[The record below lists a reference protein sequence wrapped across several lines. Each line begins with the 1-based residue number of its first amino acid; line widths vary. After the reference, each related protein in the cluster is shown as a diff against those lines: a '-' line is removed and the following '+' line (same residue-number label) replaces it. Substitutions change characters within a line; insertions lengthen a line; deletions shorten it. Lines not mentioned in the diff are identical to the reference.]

1 MVTLLHDTR
10 RAVPFSVFNE
20 GKAGEVFDE
29 VKHSGARVVM
39 KNDTAECV
47 LMSPEYYEKFMDDY
61 NDMKLLALAIE
72 RWERGYSTPSN
83 YYMLKLSEVFAKPIE
98 YFMKGDATEIKERS
112 ITMNKGVLV
121 FELGSQRLEVPATAE
136 FSQQFWERVDKMIEK
151 IPPHE

>member
-72 RWERGYSTPSN
+72 RWEHYDPAKLISQEEMDRILGITPED
-83 YYMLKLSEVFAKPIE
+83 LEGWEEIE
-98 YFMKGDATEIKERS
+98 
-112 ITMNKGVLV
+112 
-121 FELGSQRLEVPATAE
+121 LE
-136 FSQQFWERVDKMIEK
+136 
-151 IPPHE
+151 

>member
-1 MVTLLHDTR
+1 MIDGNLIKELRTEKGLTQAELGALIGT
-10 RAVPFSVFNE
+10 E
-20 GKAGEVFDE
+20 GNLV
-29 VKHSGARVVM
+29 S
-39 KNDTAECV
+39 
-47 LMSPEYYEKFMDDY
+47 
-61 NDMKLLALAIE
+61 

-98 YFMKGDATEIKERS
+98 YFTKGDATEIKERS